1 MNYQVLFFKKYKDY
15 FITSMACYVDLAAG
29 IEELSQYVRVKEIS
43 NLANDILTNGIDS
56 GYEMTI

>member
-1 MNYQVLFFKKYKDY
+1 M
-15 FITSMACYVDLAAG
+15 TCYVDLAAG
-29 IEELSQYVRVKEIS
+29 IEELSQYVEVKEIS